1 MLQNNTACQI
11 AEGIDIASLTDKEL
25 VEQISKCSTPPNK
38 ALDELANRHYTWV
51 YRICLMRLGNPS
63 DAEDIAQEVFVRVQK
78 HIQQFENRSTV
89 RTWMYRIAQNQ
100 CNTFIS
106 NNIRVVIESIE
117 DYTEILKDIKV
128 EVSNSKSEL
137 SEQINY
143 ALSMLPKQCRAV
155 IDMRFFQELSLQ
167 EISNHLNI
175 GLSAAKMRLYRAQNK
190 FKLIYAEGSN
200 I

>member
-38 ALDELANRHYTWV
+38 ALDELVNRHYTWV

-78 HIQQFENRSTV
+78 HIRQFENRSAV
-89 RTWMYRIAQNQ
+89 RTWLYRIAQNQ
-100 CNTFIS
+100 CNTFIKKNKS
-106 NNIRVVIESIE
+106 VVVECIE
-117 DYTEILKDIKV
+117 DYAEALKDTQV

-143 ALSMLPKQCRAV
+143 LLTMLPTKCRV
-155 IDMRFFQELSLQ
+155 IIDMRFSQELSLE
-167 EISNHLNI
+167 EISNQLNI
-175 GLSAAKMRLYRAQNK
+175 GLSAAKMRLYRAQNQ
-190 FKLIYAEGSN
+190 FKLIYAEGST